1 MSPYLVFFA
10 VAFDWLEL
18 VRDTLEGE
26 GLVCG
31 PLAGTLLRGLRRVD
45 VKLRNVLTTVELR
58 ALGVVITM
66 HLKIQHDFLLGA
78 KLRLSR
84 PHYIRVCTNLVEI
97 VSTHPHLGPD
107 LPIIETHSN
116 HLISR

>member
-1 MSPYLVFFA
+1 MHLSPYLVFFA
-10 VAFDWLEL
+10 VALDWLEL

-45 VKLRNVLTTVELR
+45 IKLRNVLTPMELR

-66 HLKIQHDFLLGA
+66 HLKIQDDFLLGA
-78 KLRLSR
+78 K
-84 PHYIRVCTNLVEI
+84 
-97 VSTHPHLGPD
+97 
-107 LPIIETHSN
+107 
-116 HLISR
+116 

>member
-10 VAFDWLEL
+10 VALDWLEL

-45 VKLRNVLTTVELR
+45 IKLRNVLTPMELR
-58 ALGVVITM
+58 ALGVVIPM
-66 HLKIQHDFLLGA
+66 HLKIQDDFLLGA
-78 KLRLSR
+78 K
-84 PHYIRVCTNLVEI
+84 
-97 VSTHPHLGPD
+97 
-107 LPIIETHSN
+107 
-116 HLISR
+116 

>member
-10 VAFDWLEL
+10 VALDWLEL

-45 VKLRNVLTTVELR
+45 VKLRNVLTPMELR

-66 HLKIQHDFLLGA
+66 HLKIQDDFLLGA
-78 KLRLSR
+78 SYVCQNLSI
-84 PHYIRVCTNLVEI
+84 Y
-97 VSTHPHLGPD
+97 
-107 LPIIETHSN
+107 IETHSA
-116 HLISR
+116 R